1 MAVSDEGI
9 DGGKCDDGRDDLILI
24 NVNCRLGVKRIV
36 VRARGELNVP
46 GVPIL
51 RILKGEALRNSVT
64 GEARLEGDTLYAVL
78 EGPDESVE
86 RLLKFLP
93 MASPAIKIR
102 EMEIREEDY
111 TGKYHGFKITPS

>member
-1 MAVSDEGI
+1 M
-9 DGGKCDDGRDDLILI
+9 
-24 NVNCRLGVKRIV
+24 KRIV

-102 EMEIREEDY
+102 EMQIREEDY